1 MLAAICSYN
10 QPFLHSYNVHHLQ
23 IPLDPTS
30 TQSEKQH
37 SKTPVANHFLF
48 YHIWSLV
55 IFYML
60 KIAVRH
66 QNSWHPPVRDL
77 VAN

>member
-1 MLAAICSYN
+1 M
-10 QPFLHSYNVHHLQ
+10 PDVGW
-23 IPLDPTS
+23 
-30 TQSEKQH
+30 
-37 SKTPVANHFLF
+37 ANHFLF

-60 KIAVRH
+60 KVAIRT